1 MGQMPKRLMRT
12 ARLWSFGLRRLGG
25 LNTAKG
31 AEMEDGALNE
41 KWGIGNSKLEDG
53 IGEAQ
58 GNRIKK

>member
-1 MGQMPKRLMRT
+1 
-12 ARLWSFGLRRLGG
+12 LGG